1 MWRQFQLGRLR
12 TAHSLTRRTHSQ
24 PHKTHSQPQQAHS
37 HKTLSDEIASLDR
50 QASEI
55 LARIR
60 TPASERQTVDILR
73 RCAALCGGA
82 GLAAADTRRLCAI
95 ADALAQQP
103 DVEGRMQADMFAAYL
118 ELYAQLGRPDVT
130 QLAMRRVGAGWS
142 RPPQRVYAAQI
153 LALLRF
159 QGDAA
164 RGALLARTT
173 DGDASRV
180 RARLAS
186 GSVRAL
192 VDAQVR
198 RERVLRG
205 LARALVLGPCA
216 AFAWLGV
223 SWVHVGTHWLG
234 GAELFGRVV
243 AAGAALALGALS
255 IRLVLRHSV
264 MGQLSAHDNSAAAWA
279 RATRT
284 AAARLPPADEARA
297 LRILWRAFPA
307 APFDRA
313 VDALNAILTR
323 GRVPGELPR
332 MSWRLRA
339 GLRWALVA
347 RRLALV
353 EAPLLG
359 DHGVR
364 QRLAVLW
371 LRCLPRMA
379 DQPCAAAAPAVTEFA
394 RFVRDRFARVPL
406 ALAPAE
412 ARELSRFVARR
423 ADARAL
429 DAWLDLAAAGFVAVD
444 AARVRDDTG
453 DEFLAFRRPADE
465 AMLFAD
471 AAELAACR
479 ATARA
484 VVFAAVLDSLDC
496 REHASDSLDCHEPAA
511 DARARTLDRL
521 LAMPVGAVP
530 LTPALCRAAF
540 AAACALPEPA
550 RVHRLVRL
558 IEDSAEPAPVAVS
571 LAPLFVWLARTG
583 AGEDRVLPLVA
594 RWHARGILAA
604 AASVQCLDAALAAAP
619 AEHAAERAAAWT
631 EHACA
636 LALSEPAATVAPIK
650 DAQPPSES
658 PAESTVAPPLGAL
671 AARALAICHTRRAPA
686 QALRVHAA
694 WAAAARA
701 SPPVRARA
709 PPALT
714 SAALRLLAHQ
724 SRHAAPAQAAGYLR
738 HALAV
743 LDLMRARGH
752 VPPPD
757 AFAQLCRAAAALHT
771 DIASY
776 VDYWTPVLRNRAK
789 TTKLDSFA
797 RSLF

>member
-24 PHKTHSQPQQAHS
+24 PHKMHSQPQQAHS
-37 HKTLSDEIASLDR
+37 RNTPNDEIASLDR

-60 TPASERQTVDILR
+60 TPASERQTVDILQ
-73 RCAALCGGA
+73 RCAALCDGA

-465 AMLFAD
+465 AML
-471 AAELAACR
+471 
-479 ATARA
+479 
-484 VVFAAVLDSLDC
+484 
-496 REHASDSLDCHEPAA
+496 
-511 DARARTLDRL
+511 
-521 LAMPVGAVP
+521 
-530 LTPALCRAAF
+530 
-540 AAACALPEPA
+540 
-550 RVHRLVRL
+550 
-558 IEDSAEPAPVAVS
+558 

-701 SPPVRARA
+701 NPSVRARA

-724 SRHAAPAQAAGYLR
+724 SRHAPPAQAAGYLR